1 MICALVLANLS
12 VLSWPKKASA
22 DAVTPFTI
30 DIIAELNT
38 ALTNS
43 STTST
48 SIATWKGVFTEV
60 IKNALKIVAKKAMK
74 KMTESTVN
82 WINQGFEGKPLF
94 LDDPESF
101 FTKIGDDTIIETVN
115 EIGDDLDNYPW
126 GKELAQNKVREART
140 KKKSTTKGRIG
151 VFDLNTRFN
160 LNSPEEIER
169 FYSDTRVGGWDG
181 WTAMVNNPNNNAI
194 GFDLALSNDLQK
206 QTAQKTDNWE
216 KSIQGMFL
224 PTQECANPKGM
235 TREEEDE
242 LREADDSAAYEA
254 GRCKSWKDTTPSSL
268 VASKISSALTS
279 GDRQTELSMALG
291 NSLSQVFNAL
301 LNNFID
307 KGLSALTTNITSPSA
322 PGTPS
327 DKWSFGGETFGFEQN
342 DNWANGPDKIIV
354 LDEFLDEVEISI
366 DNINNRLPHIQEAI
380 DTIKDLPNKSATLD
394 SCLPGP
400 NMHWESRLGREVR
413 RNTKKL
419 DKKANKNDETKAE
432 NALHALANLET
443 SVDSFVNYINIRMA
457 GELPNSFLM
466 LDWFESLGDKQRE
479 AEDLNVKMRNDR
491 ENLARLKSI
500 ENSLKEISEPL
511 DDTEKNTIKKLWPQ
525 FKVMEPKLPK
535 EDDVI
540 EAETTKDT
548 ADNWVKEVDDLTV
561 KCMEERDVV
570 ENDYWKKY
578 WPGKS
583 EMEIFCADP
592 IADSATRWNDN
603 YVYPNL
609 ISVNASNV
617 FNENDIDVNCNIVYY
632 ATFSDYYNPD
642 EE

>member
-1 MICALVLANLS
+1 MAIFIAFKRVF
-12 VLSWPKKASA
+12 VKKAIA
-22 DAVTPFTI
+22 GLVIILLLAPAVLPSRAYAGVASGSSVF
-30 DIIAELNT
+30 DPLAELST
-38 ALTNS
+38 LITSFFTNS
-43 STTST
+43 TSVG
-48 SIATWKGVFTEV
+48 TWKDLFLEIGKNLLKV
-60 IKNALKIVAKKAMK
+60 IAKKALK
-74 KMTESTVN
+74 KITESTVN
-82 WINQGFEGKPLF
+82 WANQGFEGKPLF
-94 LDDPESF
+94 LQNPDSF
-101 FTKIGDDTIIETVN
+101 FTNIEHDEIKETVN
-115 EIGDDLDNYPW
+115 EIGSDLERYPW
-126 GKELAQNKVREART
+126 GRGIAINKVRQAR
-140 KKKSTTKGRIG
+140 KESKSTTAGRIG

-224 PTQECANPKGM
+224 PTQECANPEGM
-235 TREEEDE
+235 TREDEDA

-254 GRCKSWKDTTPSSL
+254 GRCKSWKDTTHSSL

-525 FKVMEPKLPK
+525 FKVTEPKLPK

-592 IADSATRWNDN
+592 IADGAT
-603 YVYPNL
+603 
-609 ISVNASNV
+609 
-617 FNENDIDVNCNIVYY
+617 
-632 ATFSDYYNPD
+632 
-642 EE
+642 

>member
-380 DTIKDLPNKSATLD
+380 DTIKDLSNKSATLD

-592 IADSATRWNDN
+592 IADGATRWNDN

>member
-354 LDEFLDEVEISI
+354 LDEFLDEVKISI
-366 DNINNRLPHIQEAI
+366 DNINNRLPPIQEAI
-380 DTIKDLPNKSATLD
+380 NTIKDLPNKSAILD

-592 IADSATRWNDN
+592 IADGATRWNDN